1 MKHRGSVVALAL
13 IMVVSS
19 ALPARA
25 ADSETFEFMGV
36 AYPSRSDFVQSE
48 AFREFGMRCGTPD
61 PSFYPEIPIDAPA
74 DCSMAVTN
82 PDPAYGPGSIYEIPV
97 VVHIITADDGV
108 TGDLTDQMV
117 QSQIDVLNE
126 DYLAIA
132 GTAGGDGTYTGVRFV
147 LASEDPNGDPTTG
160 ITRTANSNWFNDNDE
175 YGFKTAQMWDPHRY
189 LSSPTTP
196 A

>member
-1 MKHRGSVVALAL
+1 MKHNRQVAAIGL
-13 IMVVSS
+13 IIIASI

-36 AYPSRSDFVQSE
+36 TYPSRSDFIQSE
-48 AFREFGMRCGTPD
+48 AFRELGMRCGTPD
-61 PSFYPEIPIDAPA
+61 PSFYPEVPLDAPA
-74 DCSMAVTN
+74 DCTLGTTN
-82 PDPAYGPGSIYEIPV
+82 PDPAYAPGSIYEIPV

-108 TGDLTDQMV
+108 TGNITDQMV

-126 DYLAIA
+126 DYLAIP
-132 GTAGGDGTYTGVRFV
+132 GTAGGNGTYTGLQFV
-147 LASEDPNGDPTTG
+147 LASEDPGGNPTTG

-175 YGFKTAQMWDPHRY
+175 WST
-189 LSSPTTP
+189 PTTP